1 MKFLARSKDARSKDG
16 YTDVIIE
23 NILLALAEIM
33 TIKTFALMIVGVA
46 AGLIAGAIPG
56 FTIAM
61 AVVLTLPF
69 TFGMPPAQG
78 LATMI
83 SVLVGGLSG
92 GLMAGILTGIPGTP
106 SSVATT
112 FDGFPMARK
121 GEPGLALGIGVW
133 SSFTGG
139 IISAILLV
147 TLAPQLARIGLE
159 FNPWDYFM
167 LVMFALTITASLAGK
182 NLVKGLIAGAVGLLV
197 RTIGEDEAVGM
208 ARFNFG
214 SDTLLQGFDF
224 IAVLIGLFAFS
235 QLLSDIRDPEMARRS
250 LAERGTVRVKIEH
263 IRAIKEIAKRWTI
276 ALRSALI
283 GVFTG
288 ILPGAGGSIANILA
302 YDQAKKASKH
312 PEKFGTGIA
321 DGIIAP
327 EASNNAVE
335 GGALIVLMA
344 LGIPGDVTAAIMLG
358 ALLMND
364 VVPSPSFISDE
375 PVLAYSIFMS
385 FFIATFL
392 MLGLQSFMLR
402 VFVLVTKVRMYVLA
416 SVILGLCGIGVFAIN
431 NVEFDVWTLLW
442 FGILGFLMRQFGFP
456 LAPMI
461 LGVVLGNIA
470 ELNLARAF
478 AITSD
483 LSPFVTRPWSLFFLM
498 ISVFSAIYPWYQAAQ
513 GKRAWTRFYGPVL
526 AICLSLPMF
535 MMGGAVRPVIGAA
548 LILFGGYLTLKAFQQ
563 RAVA

>member
-1 MKFLARSKDARSKDG
+1 M
-16 YTDVIIE
+16 IID
-23 NILLALAEIM
+23 NILAAVAELATLQ
-33 TIKTFALMIVGVA
+33 TVVLMMIGVA
-46 AGLIAGAIPG
+46 GGLIAGAIPG

-69 TFGMPPAQG
+69 TFGMPASQG
-78 LATMI
+78 LATMV

-92 GLMAGILTGIPGTP
+92 GLMAGIMTGIPGTP

-112 FDGFPMARK
+112 FDGFPMARR

-133 SSFTGG
+133 SSFSGG

-182 NLVKGLIAGAVGLLV
+182 NLIKGLIAGALGLLI
-197 RTIGEDEAVGM
+197 RTVGEDEAVGM

-214 SDTLLQGFDF
+214 SDALLQGFDF

-235 QLLSDIRDPEMARRS
+235 QLLSDVQDRS
-250 LAERGTVRVKIEH
+250 AAKKSLSQRGTVRVRIEH
-263 IRAIKEIAKRWTI
+263 RRAVREVFKRWTTVV
-276 ALRSALI
+276 RSALI

-302 YDQAKKASKH
+302 YDQAKKVSKH
-312 PEKFGTGIA
+312 PEKFGTGVPE
-321 DGIIAP
+321 GIIAP
-327 EASNNAVE
+327 ESSNNAVE
-335 GGALIVLMA
+335 GGALITMMA
-344 LGIPGDVTAAIMLG
+344 LGIPGDVTTAVMLG
-358 ALLMND
+358 ALLIHD
-364 VVPSPSFISDE
+364 VIPSPTFIAEE
-375 PVLAYSIFMS
+375 PVLAYSIFIA
-385 FFIATFL
+385 FFVATFL

-402 VFVLVTKVRMYVLA
+402 VFVLVTKVRMYMLA
-416 SVILGLCGIGVFAIN
+416 SVILGFCGIGVFAIN
-431 NVEFDVWTLLW
+431 NVEFDLWTLLW
-442 FGILGFLMRQFGFP
+442 FGILGLAMRHFGFP

-478 AITSD
+478 AITTD
-483 LSPFVTRPWSLFFLM
+483 LSPFVTRPWSLLFLLLA
-498 ISVFSAIYPWYQAAQ
+498 IFSAIFPLYQSSQFKRRWTLAYSPCMAA
-513 GKRAWTRFYGPVL
+513 AVSIPV
-526 AICLSLPMF
+526 F
-535 MMGGAVRPVIGAA
+535 MMGGAVRPVIGVMLVA
-548 LILFGGYLTLKAFQQ
+548 LSVYLIWK
-563 RAVA
+563 RARSGWQLPASEMT

>member
-1 MKFLARSKDARSKDG
+1 MIL
-16 YTDVIIE
+16 E
-23 NILLALAEIM
+23 NVLLAFGEIANLETLAFMLI
-33 TIKTFALMIVGVA
+33 GVA
-46 AGLIAGAIPG
+46 GGLIAGAIPG

-78 LATMI
+78 LATMV

-112 FDGFPMARK
+112 FDGFPMARR

-133 SSFTGG
+133 SSFCGG

-147 TLAPQLARIGLE
+147 TLSPQLARIGLE
-159 FNPWDYFM
+159 FNPWDFFM
-167 LVMFALTITASLAGK
+167 LVIFALTITASLSGR
-182 NLVKGLIAGAVGLLV
+182 NLVKGLIAGAIGLLV
-197 RTIGEDEAVGM
+197 RTVGEDEAVGM
-208 ARFNFG
+208 ARFDFG
-214 SDTLLQGFDF
+214 SDALLSGFDF

-235 QLLSDIRDPEMARRS
+235 QLLRDVRDPVAARKS
-250 LAERGTVRVKIEH
+250 LTERQQVKIRIEH
-263 IRAIKEIAKRWTI
+263 LAAVRTLAKRWVVVI
-276 ALRSALI
+276 RSALI

-302 YDQAKKASKH
+302 YDQAKKASKT
-312 PEKFGTGIA
+312 PEQFGKGTP

-327 EASNNAVE
+327 ESSNNAVE
-335 GGALIVLMA
+335 GGALITMMA

-358 ALLMND
+358 ALLIHD
-364 VVPSPSFISDE
+364 VVPSPTFIAEE
-375 PVLAYSIFMS
+375 PVLAYAI
-385 FFIATFL
+385 FIAFFLATFM

-402 VFVLVTKVRMYVLA
+402 VFVLVTRIRMYMLA
-416 SVILGLCGIGVFAIN
+416 AIIFGFCGIGVFAIN
-431 NVEFDVWTLLW
+431 NVAFDLWTLLW

-470 ELNLARAF
+470 ELNLARAM
-478 AITSD
+478 AITTD
-483 LSPFVTRPWSLFFLM
+483 LTPFVTRPWSLFFLIM
-498 ISVFSAIYPWYQAAQ
+498 ACFSAVFPYYQA
-513 GKRAWTRFYGPVL
+513 KRSSQKWTLFYMPVACFAVAVPL
-526 AICLSLPMF
+526 I
-535 MMGGAVRPVIGAA
+535 MMGGIPRPILGVVVALLGAYV
-548 LILFGGYLTLKAFQQ
+548 LYR
-563 RAVA
+563 RARNGWKLPEAEPGERLVEG

>member
-1 MKFLARSKDARSKDG
+1 M
-16 YTDVIIE
+16 IIE
-23 NILLALAEIM
+23 NVLGALDVLINVEALL
-33 TIKTFALMIVGVA
+33 LMAVGVC

-69 TFGMPPAQG
+69 TFSMPPHLG
-78 LATMI
+78 LATMV

-133 SSFTGG
+133 SSFCGG
-139 IISAILLV
+139 IISAIMLM
-147 TLAPQLARIGLE
+147 TLAPQLADIGLE
-159 FNPWDYFM
+159 FNPWGYFM
-167 LVMFALTITASLAGK
+167 LVIFALTITASLAGK
-182 NLVKGLIAGAVGLLV
+182 NMIKGLIAGALGLLFRAV
-197 RTIGEDEAVGM
+197 GEDEAAGM
-208 ARFNFG
+208 ARFDFG
-214 SDTLLQGFDF
+214 SDHLLSGFDF

-235 QLLSDIRDPEMARRS
+235 QLLNDVRDPKTAKKS
-250 LAERGTVRVKIEH
+250 LTEQRNIQVRIEH
-263 IRAIKEIAKRWTI
+263 RRAIFEIVKRWPI
-276 ALRSALI
+276 VIRSSLI

-312 PEKFGTGIA
+312 PEKFGTGIP

-327 EASNNAVE
+327 ESSNNAVE
-335 GGALIVLMA
+335 GGALIILMA

-358 ALLMND
+358 ALLMHD

-375 PVLAYSIFMS
+375 PVLAYSIFIS
-385 FFIATFL
+385 FFIATFM
-392 MLGLQSFMLR
+392 MLGLQSVMLR

-416 SVILGLCGIGVFAIN
+416 AIILGFSGIGVFALQNDI
-431 NVEFDVWTLLW
+431 FDLWTLLW
-442 FGILGFLMRQFGFP
+442 FGILGFTMRHFGFP

-461 LGVVLGNIA
+461 LGIVLGNIA
-470 ELNLARAF
+470 ELNLARAL
-478 AITSD
+478 AISSD
-483 LSPFVTRPWSLFFLM
+483 LTPFFTRPWSLFFM
-498 ISVFSAIYPWYQAAQ
+498 IVAIFSALFPMFQAHREKQ
-513 GKRAWTRFYGPVL
+513 KFWTLFYLPMVCF
-526 AICLSLPMF
+526 AVSLPLF
-535 MMGGAVRPVIGAA
+535 MMGGTFRPALAMFLIAFGVFQLWRRKQNGWRFAA
-548 LILFGGYLTLKAFQQ
+548 TE
-563 RAVA
+563 

>member
-1 MKFLARSKDARSKDG
+1 MVIDNIIAAL
-16 YTDVIIE
+16 DVLI
-23 NILLALAEIM
+23 NGHALL
-33 TIKTFALMIVGVA
+33 LMAVGVS

-69 TFGMPPAQG
+69 TFSMPAHLG
-78 LATMI
+78 LATMV

-112 FDGFPMARK
+112 FDGFPMARN

-133 SSFTGG
+133 SSFCGG
-139 IISAILLV
+139 IISAILLM
-147 TLAPQLARIGLE
+147 TMAPQLAKIGLE
-159 FNPWDYFM
+159 FNPWGYFM
-167 LVMFALTITASLAGK
+167 LVIFALTITASLAGK
-182 NLVKGLIAGAVGLLV
+182 NMIKGLIAGALGLLL
-197 RTIGEDEAVGM
+197 RTVGEDEAAGM
-208 ARFNFG
+208 ARFDFG
-214 SDTLLQGFDF
+214 SDLLLGGFDF

-235 QLLSDIRDPEMARRS
+235 QLLNDVRDPAAARKS
-250 LAERGTVRVKIEH
+250 LTQRGTVHVKIEH
-263 IRAIKEIAKRWTI
+263 RRAIREIAKRWTVVV
-276 ALRSALI
+276 RSSLI

-302 YDQAKKASKH
+302 YDQAKKASPY

-327 EASNNAVE
+327 ESSNNAVE
-335 GGALIVLMA
+335 GGALIILMA

-364 VVPSPSFISDE
+364 VVPSPSFITEE
-375 PVLAYSIFMS
+375 PVLAYSIFIS
-385 FFIATFL
+385 FFIATFM

-402 VFVLVTKVRMYVLA
+402 IFVRVTRIPMYMLA
-416 SVILGLCGIGVFAIN
+416 SIILGFCGIGVFALQ
-431 NVEFDVWTLLW
+431 NVTFDLWTLLW
-442 FGILGFLMRQFGFP
+442 FGILGFLMRHFGFP

-470 ELNLARAF
+470 ELNLSRAL

-483 LSPFVTRPWSLFFLM
+483 LTPFFTRPWSLFFM
-498 ISVFSAIYPWYQAAQ
+498 IIAIFSALFPLFQ
-513 GKRAWTRFYGPVL
+513 GHRTQKRFWTLFYLPTACF
-526 AICLSLPMF
+526 AISLPLV
-535 MMGGAVRPVIGAA
+535 MMGGTVRPALAVIVFGFGAYQ
-548 LILFGGYLTLKAFQQ
+548 LWRRKQNGWRFEPGQETT
-563 RAVA
+563 

>member
-1 MKFLARSKDARSKDG
+1 LAF
-16 YTDVIIE
+16 
-23 NILLALAEIM
+23 AEI
-33 TIKTFALMIVGVA
+33 TNITTLTLMVVGVA
-46 AGLIAGAIPG
+46 AGLLAGAIPG

-61 AVVLTLPF
+61 AIVLTLPF
-69 TFGMPPAQG
+69 TFGMPPSQG
-78 LATMI
+78 LATMV

-121 GEPGLALGIGVW
+121 GQPGLALGIGVW
-133 SSFTGG
+133 SSFFGG

-147 TLAPQLARIGLE
+147 TFAPQLARIGLE

-182 NLVKGLIAGAVGLLV
+182 NMVKGLIAGALGLLI
-197 RTIGEDEAVGM
+197 RTVGEDEAAGM

-235 QLLSDIRDPEMARRS
+235 QLLSDVRDPESARKS
-250 LAERGTVRVKIEH
+250 LMKRGDTHIRIEH
-263 IRAIKEIAKRWTI
+263 LRAIRVIAKRWTNV
-276 ALRSALI
+276 LRSALI
-283 GVFTG
+283 GTFTG

-302 YDQAKKASKH
+302 YDQAKKASKN
-312 PEKFGTGIA
+312 PEEFGTGTP

-327 EASNNAVE
+327 ESSNNAVE

-344 LGIPGDVTAAIMLG
+344 LGIPGDVTTAVMLG
-358 ALLMND
+358 ALLIHD
-364 VVPSPSFISDE
+364 VVPSPSFIGDE
-375 PVLAYSIFMS
+375 PVLAYSIFIA
-385 FFIATFL
+385 FFLATF
-392 MLGLQSFMLR
+392 MMIFLQSFMLR
-402 VFVLVTKVRMYVLA
+402 IFVLVTRVRMYVLA
-416 SVILGLCGIGVFAIN
+416 GVILGFCGIGVFAIN
-431 NVEFDVWTLLW
+431 NVEFDLWTLLW
-442 FGILGFLMRQFGFP
+442 FGILGFLMRHFGFP

-478 AITSD
+478 AITTD
-483 LSPFVTRPWSLFFLM
+483 LSPFVTRPWSLFFL
-498 ISVFSAIYPWYQAAQ
+498 IVAVFSAFFPLYSAHH
-513 GKRAWTRFYGPVL
+513 GKRIWTSFYP
-526 AICLSLPMF
+526 AILTASVSVPLF
-535 MMGGAVRPVIGAA
+535 MMGGVVRPALAA
-548 LILFGGYLTLKAFQQ
+548 MLLVLASYLGYQAIQKGKA
-563 RAVA
+563 A